1 MTTASYDILLYAAAG
16 ASLLMAL
23 LWLRQ
28 YRTRD
33 ASSVDVAWATG
44 VGALAIVYAVYAQG
58 YLPRRLLVGVLGAVW
73 SFRLVFY
80 LLTDRV
86 LKANAE
92 DGRYQMLRQK
102 WGPRAQRNFFL
113 FFQAQALFVFAFGL
127 PFFAAATAPHPALT
141 VWDFLGTTVW
151 LVSVIGE
158 TAADRQLAR
167 FRRDPASRGRICRSG
182 LWRYS
187 RHPNYFF
194 EWLHWWSYVLL
205 AAHSPW
211 WWASLLGPA
220 FMLYLLFYV
229 TGIPYTEKRALA
241 SRGDAYRAYQRST
254 SVFIP
259 WFPRDPDRNEA
270 KTEESV
276 P

>member
-1 MTTASYDILLYAAAG
+1 MTTVSHDILLYAAIG
-16 ASLLMAL
+16 ASLLMIL

-28 YRTRD
+28 YRTRN
-33 ASSVDVAWATG
+33 ASSVDVAWAAG
-44 VGALAIVYAVYAQG
+44 VGILAVVYAVYADG
-58 YLPRRLLVGVLGAVW
+58 YLPRRLLVGVLAAAW
-73 SFRLVFY
+73 SFRLAYY

-86 LKANAE
+86 LKASAE
-92 DGRYQMLRQK
+92 DGRYQMLRLS

-113 FFQAQALFVFAFGL
+113 FYQAQALFVFAFAL
-127 PFFAAATAPHPALT
+127 PLYAASIAPHPALT
-141 VWDFLGTTVW
+141 VWDYLGIAVW
-151 LVSVIGE
+151 LISVIGE
-158 TAADRQLAR
+158 TTADRQLAR
-167 FRRDPASRGRICRSG
+167 FRRAPDSRGRTCRTG

-194 EWLHWWSYVLL
+194 EWLHWWTYVLL

-241 SRGDAYRAYQRST
+241 SRGDDYRAYQRTT

-259 WFPRDPDRNEA
+259 WFPRNPG
-270 KTEESV
+270 KTDAETSA
-276 P
+276 

>member
-1 MTTASYDILLYAAAG
+1 MTTAPYDILLYAAAG

-33 ASSVDVAWATG
+33 ASPVDVAWAAG
-44 VGALAIVYAVYAQG
+44 VGALAIIYAACADG
-58 YLPRRLLVGVLGAVW
+58 YPPRRLLVGVLGAVW
-73 SFRLVFY
+73 SFRLVFH

-86 LKANAE
+86 LKASEE
-92 DGRYQMLRQK
+92 DGRYQMLRQN

-113 FFQAQALFVFAFGL
+113 FFQAQALFVFVFAL
-127 PFFAAATAPHPALT
+127 PLFAAAISPHPALP
-141 VWDFLGTTVW
+141 VWDFLGIAVW

-158 TAADRQLAR
+158 TTADRQLAR
-167 FRRDPASRGRICRSG
+167 FRRAPGSRGRTCRSG

-194 EWLHWWSYVLL
+194 EWLHWWTYVLL

-211 WWASLLGPA
+211 WWASLLGPV

-229 TGIPYTEKRALA
+229 TGIPYTEKRLLV
-241 SRGDAYRAYQRST
+241 SRGDDYRAYQRST

-259 WFPRDPDRNEA
+259 WFPQDSSKADAEN
-270 KTEESV
+270 SS
-276 P
+276 